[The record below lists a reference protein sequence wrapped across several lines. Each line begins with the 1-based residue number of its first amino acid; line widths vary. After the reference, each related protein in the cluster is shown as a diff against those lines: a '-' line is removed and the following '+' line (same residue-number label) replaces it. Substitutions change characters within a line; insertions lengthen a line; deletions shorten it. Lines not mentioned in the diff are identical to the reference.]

1 MANAIQMPAVGQ
13 VSDEFTIVAWLKA
26 EGDIVALGEPLF
38 TVETD
43 KATLEIESAFAGT
56 VLKIVHP
63 AQAIVHTGDVLV
75 YIGAPGEA
83 IPATLSTPST
93 PTTPTTPSTPAPP
106 PPTLSAP
113 EGKVLAAPAARQL
126 AREHGIDLSRV
137 QGSGPGGRIEKED
150 VQRAIASWSKL

>member
-1 MANAIQMPAVGQ
+1 MPAVGQ

-26 EGDIVALGEPLF
+26 EGDAVTLGEPLF
-38 TVETD
+38 SVETD

-63 AQAIVHTGDVLV
+63 AQAIVHTGDVLAF
-75 YIGAPGEA
+75 IGAPGEP
-83 IPATLSTPST
+83 IPALVA
-93 PTTPTTPSTPAPP
+93 PTTQAAPAPAAP
-106 PPTLSAP
+106 VSPPTPPATSPAP

-126 AREHGIDLSRV
+126 AREHGIDLGRV

-150 VQRAIASWSKL
+150 VQRAIDS